1 MLSFI
6 GKAVFSWNLLSTLQK
21 KRIRGNGIDNDSDN
35 DSGRKVK
42 SKAPRSLPGN

>member
-6 GKAVFSWNLLSTLQK
+6 GKPVFPWNLLSTLQK

-35 DSGRKVK
+35 DSGRKMK

>member
-6 GKAVFSWNLLSTLQK
+6 GKAVFFLEFAFNFTE
-21 KRIRGNGIDNDSDN
+21 KRITGNGIDNDSDN
-35 DSGRKVK
+35 DSGRKMQ